1 MEKVITIILQIA
13 SLLTA
18 LGVIAAVFWKIH
30 KFSVKVQRFIVAHEK
45 TAADVKSIKSE
56 QKLTYT
62 ALSACLDGLEQ
73 LGANHTVPVAKA
85 QLTEWLNER
94 AHDD

>member
-1 MEKVITIILQIA
+1 MFSPRSKSLKFLVSKSIEKL
-13 SLLTA
+13 
-18 LGVIAAVFWKIH
+18 H
-30 KFSVKVQRFIVAHEK
+30 KMMNKVQHFVDAQEKLIV
-45 TAADVKSIKSE
+45 DVKSIKGE

-73 LGANHTVPVAKA
+73 LGANHTVPIAKA

>member
-1 MEKVITIILQIA
+1 MESITSLIIQIA
-13 SLLTA
+13 SLITA
-18 LGVIAAVFWKIH
+18 IGVIVGLMWKLH
-30 KFSVKVQRFIVAHEK
+30 KMMNKVQRFVDAQEK
-45 TAADVKSIKSE
+45 LIADVKSIKGE

-85 QLTEWLNER
+85 QLTDWLNER